1 MVAAILKYLDFERFI
16 HLGWADKAQG
26 EPIALVM
33 FIALAIYLYFDSRS
47 AKKED

>member
-1 MVAAILKYLDFERFI
+1 VVSAILKYLDFERFI

-26 EPIALVM
+26 EPIAMVM
-33 FIALAIYLYFDSRS
+33 FIALAIYLYFDSRG